1 VPVAQITSCG
11 VAWAGEQRRS
21 RPEATQRLAPVGPA
35 MNPVLLSRPGA
46 AGPRGANEAPK
57 ITSKEE
63 FGT

>member
-1 VPVAQITSCG
+1 MGRRATKGQTRGDPAPRTSLAGDDAGSAVA
-11 VAWAGEQRRS
+11 
-21 RPEATQRLAPVGPA
+21 
-35 MNPVLLSRPGA
+35 RPGA